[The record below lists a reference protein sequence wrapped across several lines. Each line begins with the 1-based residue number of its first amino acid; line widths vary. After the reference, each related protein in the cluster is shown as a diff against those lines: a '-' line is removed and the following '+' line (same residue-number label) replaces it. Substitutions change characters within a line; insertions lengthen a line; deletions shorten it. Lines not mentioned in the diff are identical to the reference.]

1 MKDITNEWLKAAKD
15 DLDTIEELIDE
26 DHLTNIVAFHAQQC
40 VEKSIKAMMEEYEI
54 PFSKIHSLET
64 LIEKLTNKID
74 FDIENDIVLK
84 LDKLYLDARYPGDT
98 GLLPDGKPS
107 LEEAKSFLDFAKTFY
122 SNIRKQLKTEY

>member
-1 MKDITNEWLKAAKD
+1 MKDITDEWLKAAKD
-15 DLDTIEELIDE
+15 DLDTIEELINK

-64 LIEKLTNKID
+64 LIGKLTNKID

-84 LDKLYLDARYPGDT
+84 LDKLYLDARYPGDI
-98 GLLPDGKPS
+98 GLLPDGKPGV
-107 LEEAKSFLDFAKTFY
+107 EEAKSFLNFAKTFY
-122 SNIRKQLKTEY
+122 SNIRKLLKA

>member
-15 DLDTIEELIDE
+15 DLDTVEELITE
-26 DHLTNIVAFHAQQC
+26 EHLTNIVAFHAQQC
-40 VEKSIKAMMEEYEI
+40 VEKSIKAMMEEFEI

-64 LIEKLTNKID
+64 LIEKLVDKID
-74 FDIENDIVLK
+74 FDIENEIVLK

-107 LEEAKSFLDFAKTFY
+107 IGEAKSFLNFAKAFY
-122 SNIRKQLKTEY
+122 SNIRKILKA